1 MKIEFDPVKNQ
12 RNIAE
17 RNISFESVIDFDW
30 VNALIWQDCR
40 FDYGEP
46 RFNALGY
53 LNNRVHFLTFKPLT
67 NGIRVISFRKANK
80 REVKHYENQQHRTS

>member
-53 LNNRVHFLTFKPLT
+53 LNN
-67 NGIRVISFRKANK
+67 
-80 REVKHYENQQHRTS
+80 

>member
-40 FDYGEP
+40 FDYGG
-46 RFNALGY
+46 LV
-53 LNNRVHFLTFKPLT
+53 LMHW
-67 NGIRVISFRKANK
+67 VI
-80 REVKHYENQQHRTS
+80 